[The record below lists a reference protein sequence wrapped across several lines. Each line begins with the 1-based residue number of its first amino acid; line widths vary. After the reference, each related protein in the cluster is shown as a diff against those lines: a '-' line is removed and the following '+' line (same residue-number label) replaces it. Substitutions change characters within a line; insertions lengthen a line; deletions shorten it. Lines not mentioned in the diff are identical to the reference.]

1 MWRLRKRRKSFF
13 VLVLACLLWLAAGT
27 SSQAEMMYQ
36 ISSSELTQLET
47 NLQTLKAHS
56 QERQKVLSEQSTLL
70 NQQKETIK
78 KQAEELRRLKK
89 EIVISKTA
97 NEETQKSLLRANRF
111 LQQFEDEAKR
121 KIRVKTRQRNLWIA
135 ISGGLLYAL
144 VKK

>member
-1 MWRLRKRRKSFF
+1 MWTTKRLCIC
-13 VLVLACLLWLAAGT
+13 LLACSLWLAAGST
-27 SSQAEMMYQ
+27 LQAEMMYS
-36 ISSSELTQLET
+36 ISESELTELEN
-47 NLQTLKAHS
+47 NLATLESHS
-56 QERQKVLSEQSTLL
+56 QERQKVLTEQATLL

-135 ISGGLLYAL
+135 ISGCVLYAY
-144 VKK
+144 VRK